1 MTAMAWPQLIALV
14 QAGADLTGL
23 CVLTALLA
31 ISGWTCLHPQPVL
44 RQTRPSA
51 GQSHSVYLLLCA
63 FAAPLLMFASLAC
76 GLALLVKAQPMV
88 MAAASPKQYR
98 MLAWLLYGVVG
109 LQQLFALQRLA
120 FRPAS
125 RHERMMPLVAGA
137 LLLVPAA
144 MALGLLALD
153 RMVFQDAGMP
163 HFFVAAAS
171 LAAVV
176 GIVLWLPLQLMTPGG
191 ASRPRCEPVLGAA
204 PGHDEPALAIMA
216 DSPTPAFP
224 STLST
229 AQEMEM
235 RLRELS
241 TLLDDEKK
249 AAEQASHHALL
260 EKDEVQQASTI
271 QQQVNEQKFLF
282 ESGLPC
288 NLGLLVNG
296 LVILDRPLDL
306 RDHVRGDSLL
316 HVAVREGNAPL
327 VQQLIEHD
335 ADIGAVNW
343 AGVNARA
350 CTQDAA
356 IHALL
361 DAAAGPAK

>member
-1 MTAMAWPQLIALV
+1 MTAVAWPELIALV

-51 GQSHSVYLLLCA
+51 GQTHGVYLLLCA

-76 GLALLVKAQPMV
+76 GLALLVKAQPAII
-88 MAAASPKQYR
+88 AAASPRQYR
-98 MLAWLLYGVVG
+98 TFAWLLYGVVG

-120 FRPAS
+120 FQPPS
-125 RHERMMPLVAGA
+125 RNERMMPLAACA

-153 RMVFQDAGMP
+153 RTVFQDAGMP
-163 HFFVAAAS
+163 RMFVGAAA
-171 LAAVV
+171 LAAIA
-176 GIVLWLPLQLMTPGG
+176 GILLWLPVQVAL
-191 ASRPRCEPVLGAA
+191 PRHAARRRAEPALGTG
-204 PGHDEPALAIMA
+204 PIQDEPALSIMA

-241 TLLDDEKK
+241 ALLDEEKK
-249 AAEQASHHALL
+249 AAEQAGHHALL
-260 EKDEVQQASTI
+260 EKDEAQQASTI
-271 QQQVNEQKFLF
+271 QEQVNEQKFLF

-316 HVAVREGNAPL
+316 HVAVRDGNAAL
-327 VQQLIEHD
+327 VQQLIDHGV
-335 ADIGAVNW
+335 DIAALNW
-343 AGVNARA
+343 AGVNARG

-361 DAAAGPAK
+361 DAAAGPAR

>member
-1 MTAMAWPQLIALV
+1 MAWPELIALV

-23 CVLTALLA
+23 CVLTTLLA
-31 ISGWTCLHPQPVL
+31 VSGWTCLHPQPVL
-44 RQTRPSA
+44 RQIRPSA
-51 GQSHSVYLLLCA
+51 GQSHGFYLLLCA

-76 GLALLVKAQPMV
+76 GLALLVKAQPV
-88 MAAASPKQYR
+88 VIAAATSKQYR
-98 MLAWLLYGVVG
+98 TLAWLLYGVVG

-120 FRPAS
+120 FQPAS
-125 RHERMMPLVAGA
+125 RQERMMPLAASA
-137 LLLVPAA
+137 LLLLPAA

-153 RMVFQDAGMP
+153 HTVFQDAGMP
-163 HFFVAAAS
+163 HLFVAAAA

-176 GIVLWLPLQLMTPGG
+176 GIVLWLPMQLIVPGS
-191 ASRPRCEPVLGAA
+191 ASQRRAEPMLASA
-204 PGHDEPALAIMA
+204 PAHGGPALSIMA
-216 DSPTPAFP
+216 DSPAPAFP

-316 HVAVREGNAPL
+316 HAAVREGNAPL

-335 ADIGAVNW
+335 VDIDAVNW

-356 IHALL
+356 IQALL